1 MRKLNSEF
9 DDDIPLPLAQ
19 KIDGMVR
26 LFDGDATL
34 GEILSM
40 DIPSQ
45 RAMIQARFENLR
57 KSQEAYAQ
65 GKIDAYSRR
74 YANVM
79 GLGGAA
85 VNNNYALPESNPS
98 SQNQNIPQTI
108 DRSKSLN
115 VKDRNINHGN

>member
-79 GLGGAA
+79 GLGGASI
-85 VNNNYALPESNPS
+85 NSNYALPESNPS
-98 SQNQNIPQTI
+98 SQNQNVPQNTI

-115 VKDRNINHGN
+115 IKDMKR

>member
-1 MRKLNSEF
+1 M
-9 DDDIPLPLAQ
+9 AQ

-26 LFDGDATL
+26 LFDGDASL

-74 YANVM
+74 YANTM
-79 GLGGAA
+79 GLGGASL
-85 VNNNYALPESNPS
+85 NENYALPESNSS
-98 SQNQNIPQTI
+98 SQNENIPNTV

-115 VKDRNINHGN
+115 AKHR